1 MRERMNAGGVMRKAQ
16 DHLSSLARLG
26 DAKRL
31 KSFNSAKKRLK
42 KGWRKRDTNYFY
54 KDLELQS

>member
-1 MRERMNAGGVMRKAQ
+1 MNAGGVMRKAQ
-16 DHLSSLARLG
+16 D
-26 DAKRL
+26 KRL